1 MTWEEFPFAAYS
13 SMAFWALGSLV
24 SLAALKKDSL
34 AMPGRVLMMT
44 GSVIMTVFLVLFWA
58 ALDRPPLRT
67 LGETRLWYAVLIP
80 MVGFLVEF
88 RWKIGWLKYYCMA
101 LAALFLGINLMAP
114 DVYDKSLM
122 PALQSVWFV
131 PHVVVYLVG
140 YVLLAASSAAAW
152 HLLFRARGGRGL
164 PEGGERVS
172 HYLAL
177 LGFVFLSFG
186 LVFGAL
192 WAKEAWGHYWTW
204 DPKETWALIAWL
216 AYLGYLHANAMNMSS
231 RTLQWYLGLAFLVLL
246 VSWFGV
252 NYLPSAQNSVHSYQ
266 TG

>member
-1 MTWEEFPFAAYS
+1 MTWVEFPYAAFS
-13 SMAFWALGSLV
+13 AMACWGGGSLLHV
-24 SLAALKKDSL
+24 FSRRHRALTIS
-34 AMPGRVLMMT
+34 GRLMMFGGT
-44 GSVIMTVFLVLFWA
+44 VIMVLFLVFFWMGI
-58 ALDRPPLRT
+58 DRPPLRT
-67 LGETRLWYAVLIP
+67 LGETRLWYATLIP
-80 MVGFLVEF
+80 VVGFLVEY
-88 RWKIGWLKYYCMA
+88 RWRIGWLKYYCMV
-101 LAALFLGINLMAP
+101 LAAFFLAINLFYP

-122 PALQSVWFV
+122 PALQSVWFI

-140 YVLLAASSAAAW
+140 YVLLAASSAAAA
-152 HLLFRARGGRGL
+152 HALFVQRFSQKTVEEPL
-164 PEGGERVS
+164 S

-177 LGFVFLSFG
+177 LGFVFLTFG

-216 AYLGYLHANAMNMSS
+216 VYLGYMHANSAKVNKQW
-231 RTLQWYLGLAFLVLL
+231 LQWYLALAFLVLL

-266 TG
+266 S

>member
-1 MTWEEFPFAAYS
+1 MTWVEFPAAAYT
-13 SMAFWALGSLV
+13 SMACWAGGSVL
-24 SLAALKKDSL
+24 SALSLKKASL
-34 AMPGRVLMMT
+34 NIPAQVLMWLGTLVMT
-44 GSVIMTVFLVLFWA
+44 AFLVLFWLT
-58 ALDRPPLRT
+58 LDRPPLRT

-80 MVGFLVEF
+80 LVGFLVEY
-88 RWKIGWLKYYCMA
+88 RWKIGWLKYYCMG

-122 PALQSVWFV
+122 PALQSVWFI

-152 HLLFRARGGRGL
+152 HILYKGRGGRKL
-164 PEGGERVS
+164 QGGDERVS

-216 AYLGYLHANAMNMSS
+216 AYLGYLHANAMNIRT
-231 RTLQWYLGLAFLVLL
+231 RTLQWYLALAFLVLL

-266 TG
+266 TS